1 MGTLLA
7 FVVGAALVSSA
18 WGGCVE
24 VDSETEAVYGMTFKI
39 LCISCKRRSETTAET
54 FTEWTFRQ
62 KGTEEFVK
70 ILRYENEVLQLEEDE
85 RFEGR
90 VVWNGSRGTKD
101 LQDLSIFI
109 TNVTYNHSGDYE
121 CHVYRLLFFE
131 NYEHNTS
138 VVKKI
143 HLEVVD
149 KANRDMASIVSEIMI
164 SPLPRRLPHKR
175 TPRNTWPSPQKA
187 KRTVLVSRWPNSPGP
202 WLHLKEEPAP
212 TGEHPGELRPH
223 LPDPRVPPRPRRSA
237 GELLTRGCD
246 MAEKEGGRTVPCCSG
261 PKLAA
266 LTVGTVLLLT
276 GIGAASWAI
285 VTVLLRSDQEPLYPV
300 QVGPADARL
309 TVFDQTEGTW
319 RLLCSSRSNARVAGL
334 SCEEMGFLRA
344 LDFSELDVRTAG
356 ANGTSGFFCVDE
368 GRLPHARRLL
378 EVLSVCDCP
387 RGRFLATSCQ
397 DCGHRKLPVDR
408 IVGGQ
413 DTSLGRWPW
422 QVSLRYDGAHL
433 CGGSVLSRDWVLT
446 AAHCFPERNR
456 VLSRWRVFAGAVAQT
471 SPHGVQLGVQAV
483 IYHGGYLPFRDPNS
497 EENSNDIALVHLSGT
512 LPLTEYIQPV
522 CLPAA
527 GQALVDG
534 KICTVTGWGNT
545 QYYGQQAGVL
555 QEARVP
561 IISNDVCNG
570 PDFYGNQIKPK
581 MFCAGYPEGGIDAC
595 QGDSGGPF
603 VCEDSISRTPRWR
616 LCGIVSW
623 GTGCALAQKPG
634 VYTKVSD
641 FREWIFQAIKTHS
654 EASGMVTQL

>member
-1 MGTLLA
+1 SKIGPGLLLPQTPESRPLCPSSEGGLA
-7 FVVGAALVSSA
+7 PKPLFPQDPGVEAPALLLQTQEFRALVSS
-18 WGGCVE
+18 
-24 VDSETEAVYGMTFKI
+24 
-39 LCISCKRRSETTAET
+39 
-54 FTEWTFRQ
+54 
-62 KGTEEFVK
+62 
-70 ILRYENEVLQLEEDE
+70 
-85 RFEGR
+85 
-90 VVWNGSRGTKD
+90 
-101 LQDLSIFI
+101 
-109 TNVTYNHSGDYE
+109 
-121 CHVYRLLFFE
+121 
-131 NYEHNTS
+131 
-138 VVKKI
+138 
-143 HLEVVD
+143 
-149 KANRDMASIVSEIMI
+149 
-164 SPLPRRLPHKR
+164 SPRPRRMGSPRPTNPDIPLAAGRTLTPSLNPAQSVSVIMACSGRGPVPQPPWMGAWDWGHRGWPGLP
-175 TPRNTWPSPQKA
+175 QA
-187 KRTVLVSRWPNSPGP
+187 
-202 WLHLKEEPAP
+202 
-212 TGEHPGELRPH
+212 
-223 LPDPRVPPRPRRSA
+223 LPPPVPPRPRRSA
-237 GELLTRGCD
+237 GESLTRGRD

-261 PKLAA
+261 PKVAA

-285 VTVLLRSDQEPLYPV
+285 GVIKSRCI

-344 LDFSELDVRTAG
+344 LAHSELDVRTAG

-387 RGRFLATSCQ
+387 RGRFLATICQ

-433 CGGSVLSRDWVLT
+433 CGGSLLSRDWVLT

-497 EENSNDIALVHLSGT
+497 EENSNDIALVHLSSS

-561 IISNDVCNG
+561 IISSDVCNG

-654 EASGMVTQL
+654 EASG

>member
-1 MGTLLA
+1 M
-7 FVVGAALVSSA
+7 VSVA
-18 WGGCVE
+18 
-24 VDSETEAVYGMTFKI
+24 
-39 LCISCKRRSETTAET
+39 
-54 FTEWTFRQ
+54 
-62 KGTEEFVK
+62 
-70 ILRYENEVLQLEEDE
+70 
-85 RFEGR
+85 
-90 VVWNGSRGTKD
+90 
-101 LQDLSIFI
+101 
-109 TNVTYNHSGDYE
+109 
-121 CHVYRLLFFE
+121 
-131 NYEHNTS
+131 
-138 VVKKI
+138 
-143 HLEVVD
+143 
-149 KANRDMASIVSEIMI
+149 
-164 SPLPRRLPHKR
+164 
-175 TPRNTWPSPQKA
+175 
-187 KRTVLVSRWPNSPGP
+187 
-202 WLHLKEEPAP
+202 
-212 TGEHPGELRPH
+212 
-223 LPDPRVPPRPRRSA
+223 
-237 GELLTRGCD
+237 
-246 MAEKEGGRTVPCCSG
+246 GGRTVPCCSG

-378 EVLSVCDCP
+378 EVLSGVQAP
-387 RGRFLATSCQ
+387 RRPLAAPLPT

-497 EENSNDIALVHLSGT
+497 EENSNDIAL
-512 LPLTEYIQPV
+512 PV

-641 FREWIFQAIKTHS
+641 FREWIFQAIKVKFEPKWEPEGGRVWDYERER
-654 EASGMVTQL
+654 EAGFSGNL

>member
-1 MGTLLA
+1 MGQGLGRRQERRLGQDWHTWAPSRLA
-7 FVVGAALVSSA
+7 AG
-18 WGGCVE
+18 
-24 VDSETEAVYGMTFKI
+24 
-39 LCISCKRRSETTAET
+39 
-54 FTEWTFRQ
+54 
-62 KGTEEFVK
+62 
-70 ILRYENEVLQLEEDE
+70 
-85 RFEGR
+85 
-90 VVWNGSRGTKD
+90 
-101 LQDLSIFI
+101 
-109 TNVTYNHSGDYE
+109 
-121 CHVYRLLFFE
+121 RLLGLL
-131 NYEHNTS
+131 
-138 VVKKI
+138 VQ
-143 HLEVVD
+143 
-149 KANRDMASIVSEIMI
+149 
-164 SPLPRRLPHKR
+164 PLQTLPHQPGEAAR
-175 TPRNTWPSPQKA
+175 PSRPRAAASPPGRPPA
-187 KRTVLVSRWPNSPGP
+187 VAGPPCSRPGP
-202 WLHLKEEPAP
+202 ETDPKPAP
-212 TGEHPGELRPH
+212 ALRSAPT
-223 LPDPRVPPRPRRSA
+223 PVWDSRVPPRPRRSA
-237 GELLTRGCD
+237 GESLTRGCD
-246 MAEKEGGRTVPCCSG
+246 MAEKEGGQTVPCSSG
-261 PKLAA
+261 PKVAA
-266 LTVGTVLLLT
+266 LTVGTLLLLT

-285 VTVLLRSDQEPLYPV
+285 GENGPPCLCPPLSPVVPSLPALTSAFSAVMVLLRSDQEPLYPV
-300 QVGPADARL
+300 QVSPADTRL
-309 TVFDQTEGTW
+309 TVFDEREGTW

-344 LDFSELDVRTAG
+344 LVHSELDVRTAG

-378 EVLSVCDCP
+378 EVVSVCDCP

-397 DCGHRKLPVDR
+397 GETLKFRTLLLRPAQPPPNCGRRKLPVDR

-433 CGGSVLSRDWVLT
+433 CGGSLLSTDWVLT

-456 VLSRWRVFAGAVAQT
+456 VLSRWRVFAGAVAQA
-471 SPHGVQLGVQAV
+471 SPHGLQLGVQAV
-483 IYHGGYLPFRDPNS
+483 VYHGGYLPFRDPSS
-497 EENSNDIALVHLSGT
+497 EENSNDIALVHLSSP

-534 KICTVTGWGNT
+534 KLCTVTGWGNT

-561 IISNDVCNG
+561 IISSDVCNG

-581 MFCAGYPEGGIDAC
+581 MFCAGYSEGGIDAC

-603 VCEDSISRTPRWR
+603 VCEDTISRTPRWR

-641 FREWIFQAIKTHS
+641 FREWIFQAVQTHS

>member
-149 KANRDMASIVSEIMI
+149 KANRDMASIVSEIMMYVLI
-164 SPLPRRLPHKR
+164 VVLTIWLVAEMVYCYKKIAAATEAAAQENAWPDCAMLLR
-175 TPRNTWPSPQKA
+175 TQAGRSHCGD
-187 KRTVLVSRWPNSPGP
+187 R
-202 WLHLKEEPAP
+202 PAP
-212 TGEHPGELRPH
+212 DRH
-223 LPDPRVPPRPRRSA
+223 
-237 GELLTRGCD
+237 RG
-246 MAEKEGGRTVPCCSG
+246 S
-261 PKLAA
+261 
-266 LTVGTVLLLT
+266 VL
-276 GIGAASWAI
+276 GHW
-285 VTVLLRSDQEPLYPV
+285 
-300 QVGPADARL
+300 
-309 TVFDQTEGTW
+309 
-319 RLLCSSRSNARVAGL
+319 VAGL

-378 EVLSVCDCP
+378 DVLSVCDCP

>member
-1 MGTLLA
+1 
-7 FVVGAALVSSA
+7 
-18 WGGCVE
+18 
-24 VDSETEAVYGMTFKI
+24 
-39 LCISCKRRSETTAET
+39 
-54 FTEWTFRQ
+54 
-62 KGTEEFVK
+62 
-70 ILRYENEVLQLEEDE
+70 
-85 RFEGR
+85 
-90 VVWNGSRGTKD
+90 
-101 LQDLSIFI
+101 
-109 TNVTYNHSGDYE
+109 
-121 CHVYRLLFFE
+121 
-131 NYEHNTS
+131 
-138 VVKKI
+138 
-143 HLEVVD
+143 
-149 KANRDMASIVSEIMI
+149 
-164 SPLPRRLPHKR
+164 
-175 TPRNTWPSPQKA
+175 
-187 KRTVLVSRWPNSPGP
+187 
-202 WLHLKEEPAP
+202 
-212 TGEHPGELRPH
+212 
-223 LPDPRVPPRPRRSA
+223 
-237 GELLTRGCD
+237 
-246 MAEKEGGRTVPCCSG
+246 MAEKEGGQAVPCYSG
-261 PKLAA
+261 PKVAA
-266 LTVGTVLLLT
+266 LTVGTLLLLT

-285 VTVLLRSDQEPLYPV
+285 VMVLLRSDQEPLYPV
-300 QVGPADARL
+300 QVSPADTRL
-309 TVFDQTEGTW
+309 TVFDEREGTW

-344 LDFSELDVRTAG
+344 LVHSELDVRTAG

-378 EVLSVCDCP
+378 EVISVCDCP

-397 DCGHRKLPVDR
+397 DCGRRKLPVDR

-433 CGGSVLSRDWVLT
+433 CGGSLLSADWVLT

-456 VLSRWRVFAGAVAQT
+456 VLSRWRVFAGAVAQA
-471 SPHGVQLGVQAV
+471 SPHGLQLGVQAV
-483 IYHGGYLPFRDPNS
+483 VHHGGYLPFRDPSS
-497 EENSNDIALVHLSGT
+497 EENSNDIALVHLSSP

-534 KICTVTGWGNT
+534 KLCTVTGWGNT

-581 MFCAGYPEGGIDAC
+581 MFCAGYSEGGIDAC

-603 VCEDSISRTPRWR
+603 VCEDTISRTPRWR

-641 FREWIFQAIKTHS
+641 FREWIFQAIQTHS

>member
-1 MGTLLA
+1 
-7 FVVGAALVSSA
+7 
-18 WGGCVE
+18 
-24 VDSETEAVYGMTFKI
+24 
-39 LCISCKRRSETTAET
+39 
-54 FTEWTFRQ
+54 
-62 KGTEEFVK
+62 
-70 ILRYENEVLQLEEDE
+70 
-85 RFEGR
+85 
-90 VVWNGSRGTKD
+90 
-101 LQDLSIFI
+101 
-109 TNVTYNHSGDYE
+109 
-121 CHVYRLLFFE
+121 
-131 NYEHNTS
+131 
-138 VVKKI
+138 
-143 HLEVVD
+143 
-149 KANRDMASIVSEIMI
+149 
-164 SPLPRRLPHKR
+164 
-175 TPRNTWPSPQKA
+175 
-187 KRTVLVSRWPNSPGP
+187 
-202 WLHLKEEPAP
+202 
-212 TGEHPGELRPH
+212 
-223 LPDPRVPPRPRRSA
+223 
-237 GELLTRGCD
+237 

-261 PKLAA
+261 PKVAA
-266 LTVGTVLLLT
+266 FTAGTLLLLT

-285 VTVLLRSDQEPLYPV
+285 VTLLLRSDQEALYPGASTDVGTWGAPIGLQGLRPRAPGWRADLEGLRRVTRLRSCCPAV
-300 QVGPADARL
+300 QVSPADARL
-309 TVFDQTEGTW
+309 TVFDETEGTW

-344 LDFSELDVRTAG
+344 LEHSELDVRTAG

-378 EVLSVCDCP
+378 EVVSVCDCP
-387 RGRFLATSCQ
+387 RGHFLTALCQ

-433 CGGSVLSRDWVLT
+433 CGGSLLSKDWVLT

-456 VLSRWRVFAGAVAQT
+456 VLSRWRVFAGAVAQA
-471 SPHGVQLGVQAV
+471 SPHGLQLGMQAV
-483 IYHGGYLPFRDPNS
+483 VYHGAYLPFRDPSS
-497 EENSNDIALVHLSGT
+497 EENSNDIALVRLSSS

>member
-1 MGTLLA
+1 S
-7 FVVGAALVSSA
+7 GAAVSSA
-18 WGGCVE
+18 GRPGGCSAHGVRPDGGHVAPALLLALQRQGGGAQLRGDGLSQVPGVPLVGGWE
-24 VDSETEAVYGMTFKI
+24 GVG
-39 LCISCKRRSETTAET
+39 RRSDRCPAQGVGLLGAGRADGGRQRHVGLLLRGRGEATACP
-54 FTEWTFRQ
+54 
-62 KGTEEFVK
+62 
-70 ILRYENEVLQLEEDE
+70 EVARGPL
-85 RFEGR
+85 R
-90 VVWNGSRGTKD
+90 VV
-101 LQDLSIFI
+101 
-109 TNVTYNHSGDYE
+109 
-121 CHVYRLLFFE
+121 
-131 NYEHNTS
+131 
-138 VVKKI
+138 
-143 HLEVVD
+143 
-149 KANRDMASIVSEIMI
+149 
-164 SPLPRRLPHKR
+164 RRAAGRWGARREPHH
-175 TPRNTWPSPQKA
+175 
-187 KRTVLVSRWPNSPGP
+187 P
-202 WLHLKEEPAP
+202 WIP
-212 TGEHPGELRPH
+212 TL
-223 LPDPRVPPRPRRSA
+223 PRVPSLRLNWPLFLSLCLHPRPSH
-237 GELLTRGCD
+237 
-246 MAEKEGGRTVPCCSG
+246 S
-261 PKLAA
+261 
-266 LTVGTVLLLT
+266 
-276 GIGAASWAI
+276 
-285 VTVLLRSDQEPLYPV
+285 
-300 QVGPADARL
+300 
-309 TVFDQTEGTW
+309 
-319 RLLCSSRSNARVAGL
+319 
-334 SCEEMGFLRA
+334 
-344 LDFSELDVRTAG
+344 
-356 ANGTSGFFCVDE
+356 
-368 GRLPHARRLL
+368 
-378 EVLSVCDCP
+378 DCP

-534 KICTVTGWGNT
+534 KLCTVTGWGNT

>member
-1 MGTLLA
+1 
-7 FVVGAALVSSA
+7 
-18 WGGCVE
+18 
-24 VDSETEAVYGMTFKI
+24 
-39 LCISCKRRSETTAET
+39 
-54 FTEWTFRQ
+54 
-62 KGTEEFVK
+62 
-70 ILRYENEVLQLEEDE
+70 
-85 RFEGR
+85 
-90 VVWNGSRGTKD
+90 
-101 LQDLSIFI
+101 
-109 TNVTYNHSGDYE
+109 
-121 CHVYRLLFFE
+121 
-131 NYEHNTS
+131 
-138 VVKKI
+138 
-143 HLEVVD
+143 
-149 KANRDMASIVSEIMI
+149 
-164 SPLPRRLPHKR
+164 
-175 TPRNTWPSPQKA
+175 
-187 KRTVLVSRWPNSPGP
+187 
-202 WLHLKEEPAP
+202 
-212 TGEHPGELRPH
+212 
-223 LPDPRVPPRPRRSA
+223 
-237 GELLTRGCD
+237 
-246 MAEKEGGRTVPCCSG
+246 MAEKEGFPSAHENVSFLRASISSVLFGDLSLEPRRVPGGQPVSCCSG
-261 PKLAA
+261 PKVAA

-300 QVGPADARL
+300 QVGPGDSRL
-309 TVFDQTEGTW
+309 TVFDETEGTW

-334 SCEEMGFLRA
+334 SCEEMGFLRS
-344 LDFSELDVRTAG
+344 LTHSELDVRTAG

-368 GRLPHARRLL
+368 GRLPQARRLL

-387 RGRFLATSCQ
+387 RGHFLATTCQ

-433 CGGSVLSRDWVLT
+433 CGGSLLSKDWVLT

-471 SPHGVQLGVQAV
+471 SPHGLQMGVQAV
-483 IYHGGYLPFRDPNS
+483 IYHGDYLPFRDPNS
-497 EENSNDIALVHLSGT
+497 EENSNDIALVHLSSS
-512 LPLTEYIQPV
+512 LVLTEYIQPV

>member
-1 MGTLLA
+1 M
-7 FVVGAALVSSA
+7 
-18 WGGCVE
+18 
-24 VDSETEAVYGMTFKI
+24 
-39 LCISCKRRSETTAET
+39 
-54 FTEWTFRQ
+54 
-62 KGTEEFVK
+62 
-70 ILRYENEVLQLEEDE
+70 
-85 RFEGR
+85 
-90 VVWNGSRGTKD
+90 
-101 LQDLSIFI
+101 
-109 TNVTYNHSGDYE
+109 
-121 CHVYRLLFFE
+121 
-131 NYEHNTS
+131 
-138 VVKKI
+138 
-143 HLEVVD
+143 
-149 KANRDMASIVSEIMI
+149 
-164 SPLPRRLPHKR
+164 
-175 TPRNTWPSPQKA
+175 PSPYSLPGWTPGTGGA
-187 KRTVLVSRWPNSPGP
+187 RTGLGWAPPGP
-202 WLHLKEEPAP
+202 ASPSISSQ
-212 TGEHPGELRPH
+212 
-223 LPDPRVPPRPRRSA
+223 VPPWPRRSA
-237 GELLTRGCD
+237 RESLTRGGD
-246 MAEKEGGRTVPCCSG
+246 MAQKEGGRTVPCCSG
-261 PKLAA
+261 PKVAA
-266 LTVGTVLLLT
+266 LTAGTLLLLT
-276 GIGAASWAI
+276 AIGAASWAI
-285 VTVLLRSDQEPLYPV
+285 VAVLLRSDQEPLYPV
-300 QVGPADARL
+300 QVSSADARL
-309 TVFDQTEGTW
+309 MVFDKTEGTW
-319 RLLCSSRSNARVAGL
+319 RLLCSSRSNTRVAGL

-344 LDFSELDVRTAG
+344 LTHSELDVRTAG

-368 GRLPHARRLL
+368 GRLPHTQRLL
-378 EVLSVCDCP
+378 EVISVCDCP
-387 RGRFLATSCQ
+387 RGRFLATVCQ
-397 DCGHRKLPVDR
+397 GETLKLRTLSFRPSGRPRPLRLPRRGLCPFRPPRAGPNLGSGDLGSSPLSPPPADPCPTDCGRRKLPVDR
-408 IVGGQ
+408 IVGGR

-433 CGGSVLSRDWVLT
+433 CGGSLLSGDWVLT

-456 VLSRWRVFAGAVAQT
+456 VLSRWRVFAGAVAQA
-471 SPHGVQLGVQAV
+471 SPHGLQLGVQAV
-483 IYHGGYLPFRDPNS
+483 VYHGGYLPFRDPNS
-497 EENSNDIALVHLSGT
+497 EENSNDIALVHLSSP

-570 PDFYGNQIKPK
+570 ADFYGNQIKPK

>member
-1 MGTLLA
+1 S
-7 FVVGAALVSSA
+7 GATVSSA
-18 WGGCVE
+18 GRPGGCSAHGVRPDRGH
-24 VDSETEAVYGMTFKI
+24 VAPALLLALQCQGGG
-39 LCISCKRRSETTAET
+39 A
-54 FTEWTFRQ
+54 Q
-62 KGTEEFVK
+62 
-70 ILRYENEVLQLEEDE
+70 LR
-85 RFEGR
+85 
-90 VVWNGSRGTKD
+90 
-101 LQDLSIFI
+101 
-109 TNVTYNHSGDYE
+109 GDG
-121 CHVYRLLFFE
+121 
-131 NYEHNTS
+131 
-138 VVKKI
+138 
-143 HLEVVD
+143 
-149 KANRDMASIVSEIMI
+149 
-164 SPLPRRLPHKR
+164 LP
-175 TPRNTWPSPQKA
+175 Q
-187 KRTVLVSRWPNSPGP
+187 V
-202 WLHLKEEPAP
+202 
-212 TGEHPGELRPH
+212 
-223 LPDPRVPPRPRRSA
+223 PRVPLV
-237 GELLTRGCD
+237 GGW
-246 MAEKEGGRTVPCCSG
+246 EGGGTG
-261 PKLAA
+261 LTAA
-266 LTVGTVLLLT
+266 L
-276 GIGAASWAI
+276 
-285 VTVLLRSDQEPLYPV
+285 P
-300 QVGPADARL
+300 
-309 TVFDQTEGTW
+309 
-319 RLLCSSRSNARVAGL
+319 
-334 SCEEMGFLRA
+334 RA

-545 QYYGQQAGVL
+545 QYYGESCPLLGSCLRETLSWAGEGQLGYASASWTRGCRDTEQPRWALGGEGRGCACFPASASLAHTPPGQQAGVL

-641 FREWIFQAIKTHS
+641 FREWIFQAIKVKFEPRWEPEGGRVWDS
-654 EASGMVTQL
+654 EREREAGFSGNL

>member
-39 LCISCKRRSETTAET
+39 LCISCKRRSETNAET

-121 CHVYRLLFFE
+121 CHVYRLLFFD

-149 KANRDMASIVSEIMI
+149 K
-164 SPLPRRLPHKR
+164 
-175 TPRNTWPSPQKA
+175 
-187 KRTVLVSRWPNSPGP
+187 
-202 WLHLKEEPAP
+202 
-212 TGEHPGELRPH
+212 
-223 LPDPRVPPRPRRSA
+223 
-237 GELLTRGCD
+237 
-246 MAEKEGGRTVPCCSG
+246 GGRTVPCCSG
-261 PKLAA
+261 PKVAA

>member
-1 MGTLLA
+1 MGQAGWTT
-7 FVVGAALVSSA
+7 VSSA
-18 WGGCVE
+18 WAGCVE
-24 VDSETEAVYGMTFKI
+24 VDSETEAVYGETFKI

-90 VVWNGSRGTKD
+90 VVWNGSRGTRD

-131 NYEHNTS
+131 NYEHNTT

-149 KANRDMASIVSEIMI
+149 KANRDMASIVSEIMMY
-164 SPLPRRLPHKR
+164 
-175 TPRNTWPSPQKA
+175 
-187 KRTVLVSRWPNSPGP
+187 VLIVVLTI
-202 WLHLKEEPAP
+202 WL
-212 TGEHPGELRPH
+212 
-223 LPDPRVPPRPRRSA
+223 V
-237 GELLTRGCD
+237 
-246 MAEKEGGRTVPCCSG
+246 AEMVYCYKKIAAATEAAAQENATQGGRTVPCCSG
-261 PKLAA
+261 SKVAA
-266 LTVGTVLLLT
+266 LTAGTLLLLT

-285 VTVLLRSDQEPLYPV
+285 VTVLLRSDQKPLYPV
-300 QVGPADARL
+300 QVSPADTRL
-309 TVFDQTEGTW
+309 TVFDETEGTW

-344 LDFSELDVRTAG
+344 LAHSELDVRTAG

-368 GRLPHARRLL
+368 GRLPYARRLL
-378 EVLSVCDCP
+378 EVISVCDCP
-387 RGRFLATSCQ
+387 RGRFLATICQ
-397 DCGHRKLPVDR
+397 DCGRRKLPVDR

-413 DTSLGRWPW
+413 DTSLGKWPW

-433 CGGSVLSRDWVLT
+433 CGGSLLSGDWVLT

-456 VLSRWRVFAGAVAQT
+456 VLSRWSVFAGAVAQA
-471 SPHGVQLGVQAV
+471 SPHGLQMGVQAV
-483 IYHGGYLPFRDPNS
+483 IYHRGYLPFRDPNS
-497 EENSNDIALVHLSGT
+497 EENSNDIALVHLSSP

-581 MFCAGYPEGGIDAC
+581 MFCAGYHEGGIDAC

>member
-1 MGTLLA
+1 SCHNEDRPGSGPSM
-7 FVVGAALVSSA
+7 VSIA
-18 WGGCVE
+18 
-24 VDSETEAVYGMTFKI
+24 
-39 LCISCKRRSETTAET
+39 
-54 FTEWTFRQ
+54 
-62 KGTEEFVK
+62 
-70 ILRYENEVLQLEEDE
+70 
-85 RFEGR
+85 
-90 VVWNGSRGTKD
+90 
-101 LQDLSIFI
+101 
-109 TNVTYNHSGDYE
+109 
-121 CHVYRLLFFE
+121 
-131 NYEHNTS
+131 
-138 VVKKI
+138 
-143 HLEVVD
+143 
-149 KANRDMASIVSEIMI
+149 
-164 SPLPRRLPHKR
+164 
-175 TPRNTWPSPQKA
+175 
-187 KRTVLVSRWPNSPGP
+187 
-202 WLHLKEEPAP
+202 
-212 TGEHPGELRPH
+212 
-223 LPDPRVPPRPRRSA
+223 
-237 GELLTRGCD
+237 
-246 MAEKEGGRTVPCCSG
+246 GGRTVPCCSG
-261 PKLAA
+261 PKVAA

-285 VTVLLRSDQEPLYPV
+285 VTVLLRSDQEPL
-300 QVGPADARL
+300 
-309 TVFDQTEGTW
+309 
-319 RLLCSSRSNARVAGL
+319 
-334 SCEEMGFLRA
+334 
-344 LDFSELDVRTAG
+344 
-356 ANGTSGFFCVDE
+356 
-368 GRLPHARRLL
+368 
-378 EVLSVCDCP
+378 DCP
-387 RGRFLATSCQ
+387 RGRFLATICQ

-433 CGGSVLSRDWVLT
+433 CGGSLLSRDWVLT

-497 EENSNDIALVHLSGT
+497 EENSNDIALVHLSSS

-561 IISNDVCNG
+561 IISSDVCNG

-641 FREWIFQAIKTHS
+641 FREWIFQAIKVKFGPRWEPEGGRVWDS
-654 EASGMVTQL
+654 EGEREPGFSRNQRSDLEEDSLRSQRHGDPALTCGFSLCTPAGPKLI

>member
-1 MGTLLA
+1 
-7 FVVGAALVSSA
+7 
-18 WGGCVE
+18 
-24 VDSETEAVYGMTFKI
+24 
-39 LCISCKRRSETTAET
+39 
-54 FTEWTFRQ
+54 
-62 KGTEEFVK
+62 
-70 ILRYENEVLQLEEDE
+70 
-85 RFEGR
+85 
-90 VVWNGSRGTKD
+90 
-101 LQDLSIFI
+101 
-109 TNVTYNHSGDYE
+109 
-121 CHVYRLLFFE
+121 
-131 NYEHNTS
+131 
-138 VVKKI
+138 
-143 HLEVVD
+143 
-149 KANRDMASIVSEIMI
+149 
-164 SPLPRRLPHKR
+164 
-175 TPRNTWPSPQKA
+175 
-187 KRTVLVSRWPNSPGP
+187 
-202 WLHLKEEPAP
+202 
-212 TGEHPGELRPH
+212 
-223 LPDPRVPPRPRRSA
+223 
-237 GELLTRGCD
+237 
-246 MAEKEGGRTVPCCSG
+246 MAEKE
-261 PKLAA
+261 
-266 LTVGTVLLLT
+266 
-276 GIGAASWAI
+276 
-285 VTVLLRSDQEPLYPV
+285 VTVLLRTDQEPLYPAGQEVLPPLV
-300 QVGPADARL
+300 QICGAAGRLLSLGVASPSSSYEDAKLSLPDSLSQNVLSEHQPLQVSPADARL

-334 SCEEMGFLRA
+334 SCEEMGFLRG
-344 LDFSELDVRTAG
+344 LNHSELDVRTAG

-387 RGRFLATSCQ
+387 RGRFLATVCQ

-433 CGGSVLSRDWVLT
+433 CGGSLLSRDWVLT

-497 EENSNDIALVHLSGT
+497 EENSNDIALVHLSSS

-654 EASGMVTQL
+654 EGSGMVTQL